1 METPLPCRAPAL
13 RLGLAALC
21 DHREERDNAGG
32 RTNLVDPTGQG
43 IPNRVIVVFVGLQL
57 LDVLTTMLGLRVGA
71 HEGNFL
77 VAQFMHW
84 GPALG
89 LLIAKFLG
97 FLLLLV
103 AFAAGKLRLLRL
115 LNLWFLCI
123 VFWNLAIIW
132 IQILGG
138 AGQ

>member
-1 METPLPCRAPAL
+1 
-13 RLGLAALC
+13 
-21 DHREERDNAGG
+21 
-32 RTNLVDPTGQG
+32 
-43 IPNRVIVVFVGLQL
+43 VVFVALQV
-57 LDVLTTMLGLRVGA
+57 LDVITTMLGLRVGA

-103 AFAAGKLRLLRL
+103 AFAAGRMRLLRL
-115 LNLWFLCI
+115 LNLWFACI
-123 VFWNLAIIW
+123 VTWNLAIIW
-132 IQILGG
+132 IQRLGG
-138 AGQ
+138 SGQ

>member
-1 METPLPCRAPAL
+1 M
-13 RLGLAALC
+13 
-21 DHREERDNAGG
+21 
-32 RTNLVDPTGQG
+32 
-43 IPNRVIVVFVGLQL
+43 VFVALQF
-57 LDVLTTMLGLRVGA
+57 LDVLTTILGLSVGA
-71 HEGNFL
+71 REGNYL
-77 VAQFMHW
+77 VAQFMRW

-103 AFAAGKLRLLRL
+103 AFAAGKMRILRL

-123 VFWNLAIIW
+123 VAWNLAIIW

-138 AGQ
+138 SGR

>member
-1 METPLPCRAPAL
+1 MVP
-13 RLGLAALC
+13 
-21 DHREERDNAGG
+21 GG
-32 RTNLVDPTGQG
+32 HTNLVDPAGRG
-43 IPNRVIVVFVGLQL
+43 IPNRVIVVFVALQL

-71 HEGNFL
+71 HEGNYL

-97 FLLLLV
+97 FVLLLL
-103 AFAAGKLRLLRL
+103 AFAVGKLRLLRL

-123 VFWNLAIIW
+123 VGWNLAIIW
-132 IQILGG
+132 IQILVRSGR
-138 AGQ
+138 

>member
-1 METPLPCRAPAL
+1 
-13 RLGLAALC
+13 
-21 DHREERDNAGG
+21 
-32 RTNLVDPTGQG
+32 
-43 IPNRVIVVFVGLQL
+43 VFVALQF
-57 LDVLTTMLGLRVGA
+57 LDVLTTILGLSVGA
-71 HEGNFL
+71 HEGNYL

-97 FLLLLV
+97 FVLLLV
-103 AFAAGKLRLLRL
+103 AFAAGKLRLLRM

-132 IQILGG
+132 IQILVGSRR
-138 AGQ
+138 

>member
-1 METPLPCRAPAL
+1 
-13 RLGLAALC
+13 
-21 DHREERDNAGG
+21 
-32 RTNLVDPTGQG
+32 
-43 IPNRVIVVFVGLQL
+43 VVFVALQL
-57 LDVLTTMLGLRVGA
+57 LDVITTMLGLRVGA

-103 AFAAGKLRLLRL
+103 AFAAGRMRLLRL
-115 LNLWFLCI
+115 LNLWFACI
-123 VFWNLAIIW
+123 VTWNLAIIW
-132 IQILGG
+132 IQRLGG
-138 AGQ
+138 SGQ

>member
-1 METPLPCRAPAL
+1 MVP
-13 RLGLAALC
+13 
-21 DHREERDNAGG
+21 GG
-32 RTNLVDPTGQG
+32 RTNIVDPTTQG
-43 IPNRVIVVFVGLQL
+43 ISNRVIVVFVALQL
-57 LDVLTTMLGLRVGA
+57 LDVLTTILGLSVGA
-71 HEGNFL
+71 HEGNYL

-97 FLLLLV
+97 FVLLLV
-103 AFAAGKLRLLRL
+103 AFAAGKLRLLRM

-123 VFWNLAIIW
+123 VAWNLAIIW

-138 AGQ
+138 SGQ

>member
-1 METPLPCRAPAL
+1 MVP
-13 RLGLAALC
+13 
-21 DHREERDNAGG
+21 GG
-32 RTNLVDPTGQG
+32 RTNIVDPTTPG
-43 IPNRVIVVFVGLQL
+43 ISNRVIVVFVALQF
-57 LDVLTTMLGLRVGA
+57 LDVLTTILGLSVGA
-71 HEGNFL
+71 HEGNYL

-97 FLLLLV
+97 FVLLLV
-103 AFAAGKLRLLRL
+103 AFAAGKLRLLRM

-123 VFWNLAIIW
+123 VAWNLAIIW

-138 AGQ
+138 SGR